1 MTELSPFVYWAQTED
16 IITLKVDLK
25 DVKKPD
31 VRLGEKKLQFS
42 GHGHGA
48 RGEHDYSF
56 TLDFHSEV
64 NPDESKYKVMDRQV
78 EMTLKKESN
87 GWWPRLTATPQ
98 KPVWLKIDFDRWK
111 MEDVDDE
118 EEPRDV
124 LGDYP
129 GLYEKLEKEELGYR
143 KEDLKKVYLIFYNL
157 CQFVGFTYI
166 LTVMAIRYLRDG
178 PVMRCYNHSFSIYDL
193 FSFIYLFPDSMEGT
207 YEAVGG
213 AIKFCQLM
221 QILEIMH
228 PLFGYTRGGVL
239 NPFMQKQNQGC
250 GRNLLIFYLF
260 SIWSLVEFVRY
271 PFYISQLFKKNA
283 SFLVWLRYTIWIPLY
298 PLGFLCEGVVI
309 LRDIP
314 YFEETQR
321 FTVSLPN
328 AWNFTFHFP
337 TVLRIYLLLI
347 FFPEICKV
355 QGTLYK

>member
-31 VRLGEKKLQFS
+31 VKLGEKKLQFS

-64 NPDESKYKVMDRQV
+64 NPDESKYKVMDRQGNDF
-78 EMTLKKESN
+78 KE
-87 GWWPRLTATPQ
+87 GEQWVVA
-98 KPVWLKIDFDRWK
+98 KINCNSSEACLVK
-111 MEDVDDE
+111 AYVDDE

-178 PVMRCYNHSFSIYDL
+178 P
-193 FSFIYLFPDSMEGT
+193 GT

-239 NPFMQKQNQGC
+239 NPFMQVM
-250 GRNLLIFYLF
+250 GRNIVLFCLIEAEPRMWEKPVIFYLF
-260 SIWSLVEFVRY
+260 SIWSLVEFVRHSIY
-271 PFYISQLFKKNA
+271 RVWLFKKNA

-347 FFPEICKV
+347 FFPA
-355 QGTLYK
+355 LYKFHLLKNLEKEEESELSYKMFYLN